1 MRIISKSHYKGFE
14 ISKDI
19 NIFGLETTFHLSVGV
34 RPEIEENKRD
44 NLAFFD
50 FDFLF
55 RVDKEG
61 IGSEENL
68 CYSDPI
74 EDLDGK
80 TGCFTWLNPKMNYF
94 LINVEYGCLIEGASL
109 SVSSGNRD
117 LITL

>member
-74 EDLDGK
+74 EDLGGK